1 MTSTTNDPL
10 AALQAVDPR
19 VLHFTPFGL
28 GGPMRPQDAADY
40 QQRLISNLVLADD
53 VAQTTRQK
61 FEQLCAGYAHGL
73 LCYDLF
79 TLVSDAAK
87 LTLEQAL
94 RDRFAAHHNGTI
106 TARNQAGCERQIAYT
121 SYADFHDQ
129 YKRLRKPEMRMGSS
143 NTWTP
148 FNGMLDGL
156 LKWARREGLLRG
168 QRNRGIERAKK
179 NLRNVTAHGMF
190 HLLTPVDVYRDLSDL
205 AEIINHLWGHA
216 TPGGR
221 LYPAPIPRD
230 VVAIRWNTTTGSV
243 RAGHAAQLADQQEQ
257 EEEDGFTFVLV
268 RAVFW
273 PGERED
279 PNLMEYDARN
289 ATTHFPAEYLWGP
302 GSRTQAIAWLEQEA
316 PEPDSCDSLDQVFV
330 IRVHD
335 DRIHLPMYAGV
346 AAALLPAEQQ
356 GSWYAVRAD
365 GPAEV
370 FAHARAAS
378 TAANGHDRT
387 GECERCPVETI
398 ASGDLVTVLRAA
410 RDAGADISPLTT
422 PDVRTPF
429 ADLMAPRSVAASP

>member
-1 MTSTTNDPL
+1 MTTPTNAPL

-28 GGPMRPQDAADY
+28 GGAMLAEDAADF

-53 VAQTTRQK
+53 VTQTTRQK
-61 FEQLCAGYAHGL
+61 FEQLCACYAQGL

-106 TARNQAGCERQIAYT
+106 TARNGAGRERQIAYAN
-121 SYADFHDQ
+121 YADFHDH
-129 YKRLRKPEMRMGSS
+129 YRKLRRPGIRMGSS

-168 QRNRGIERAKK
+168 QRNRGIERAKRA
-179 NLRNVTAHGMF
+179 LRNLTAHGMF
-190 HLLTPVDVYRDLSDL
+190 HLAAPVDAYGDLSDL
-205 AEIINHLWGHA
+205 AEIINHLWGHS

-230 VVAIRWNTTTGSV
+230 VVAIGWNTATGSM
-243 RAGHAAQLADQQEQ
+243 RACHAAQLADQWED
-257 EEEDGFTFVLV
+257 DGFTLALV
-268 RAVFW
+268 RAVFR

-289 ATTHFPAEYLWGP
+289 ATTRFPAQYLWGP
-302 GSRTQAIAWLEQEA
+302 GSRAQAIAWFEQEA
-316 PEPDSCDSLDQVFV
+316 PEPDSCDVLDQVFV

-335 DRIHLPMYAGV
+335 DRVHLPMYPGV
-346 AAALLPAEQQ
+346 AAALQPPEQQ
-356 GSWYAVRAD
+356 GTWYAVRAD
-365 GPAEV
+365 GPTEV
-370 FAHARAAS
+370 FAHTRAVS
-378 TAANGHDRT
+378 SAANGHVLT
-387 GECERCPVETI
+387 GECGLCPVETI
-398 ASGDLVTVLRAA
+398 AGGDLVTVLRATQA
-410 RDAGADISPLTT
+410 AGIDISPVAV

-429 ADLMAPRSVAASP
+429 AELMAPRSVVVSP

>member
-1 MTSTTNDPL
+1 VTTTTNDHL
-10 AALQAVDPR
+10 CALQAVDPR

-28 GGPMRPQDAADY
+28 GGAMRPEDAADY

-53 VAQTTRQK
+53 VAQTTLQK
-61 FEQLCAGYAHGL
+61 FEQLCAGYAQGL

-106 TARNQAGCERQIAYT
+106 TARNEAGSERQIAYT

-129 YKRLRKPEMRMGSS
+129 YRKLRKPEIQMGSS
-143 NTWTP
+143 NAWTP
-148 FNGMLDGL
+148 FNGTLDGL

-179 NLRNVTAHGMF
+179 ALRNLTAHGMF

-221 LYPAPIPRD
+221 LYPAPIPRE
-230 VVAIRWNTTTGSV
+230 VVAIGWNTTGSV
-243 RAGHAAQLADQQEQ
+243 RAGHAAQLADQQQ
-257 EEEDGFTFVLV
+257 EEEFIFVLV

-279 PNLMEYDARN
+279 PNLMEYDTRN

-302 GSRTQAIAWLEQEA
+302 GTRAHAIAWLEQEA

-335 DRIHLPMYAGV
+335 DRIHLPMYPGV
-346 AAALLPAEQQ
+346 AAALLPPEQQ
-356 GSWYAVRAD
+356 GTWYAIRAD

-370 FAHARAAS
+370 FAHTRAVS
-378 TAANGHDRT
+378 TAAHGHART
-387 GECERCPVETI
+387 GACEQCAVETI
-398 ASGDLVTVLRAA
+398 ASGDLATILQAA
-410 RDAGADISPLTT
+410 RTAGADINPLTT

-429 ADLMAPRSVAASP
+429 ADLMAPRSVDTSP